1 MEATMQPITQ
11 PLSDVDR
18 KILNILDKLGWGVT
32 VSKLSEYAD
41 ASPDVVQGS
50 LNWLSEQG
58 LVEAHESED
67 FGWLCWYRTG
77 QRRTGQISPNVCPV
91 CGKRCC
97 NAHGLAIHQ
106 ARKHHDKVG
115 SPTVFIANDVE
126 KPEQHDYMSM
136 DVEPRSLKFI
146 QDVIRR
152 FSELP
157 GVKIRVTVEFQGAA
171 D

>member
-1 MEATMQPITQ
+1 MESTSPKITQ

-18 KILNILDKLGWGVT
+18 KVLSTMDKLGWGVT

-41 ASPDVVQGS
+41 INPDAVQGS

-58 LVEAHESED
+58 LVEAHQHEE

-77 QRRTGQISPNVCPV
+77 QNSPSVCPV
-91 CGKRCC
+91 CGKHCC

-106 ARKHHDKVG
+106 ARKHHDEVG
-115 SPTVFIANDVE
+115 APTVWIANDAE

-136 DVEPRSLKFI
+136 DVEPRTLNFI
-146 QDVIRR
+146 QEVIRR
-152 FSELP
+152 FAELP
-157 GVKIRVTVEFQGAA
+157 GVKIRVTVEFQGAGA
-171 D
+171 